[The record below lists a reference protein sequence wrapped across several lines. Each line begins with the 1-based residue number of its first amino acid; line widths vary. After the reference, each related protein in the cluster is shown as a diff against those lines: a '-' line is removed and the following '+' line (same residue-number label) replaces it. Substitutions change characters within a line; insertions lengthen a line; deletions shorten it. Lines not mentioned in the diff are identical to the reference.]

1 MSAGI
6 ILATLLS
13 ACGKAPSDFDALA
26 RKVDTVP
33 YSRFDD
39 AGKDHIYDS
48 RILRMDLRSLPISG
62 SSLGIARDRWPALSF
77 GPGLLLAFDGPSG
90 RSTSR
95 AVTVSITTDTD
106 GVVNWVHAN
115 RSLPADELIAELRR
129 GVEDWGLPR
138 DDVEAL
144 IADLH
149 RHLAPGCP
157 EVVPKLIADCSLGS
171 DTTGVAPS
179 GIVAHVEVRHDGD
192 DLIQISYK
200 LPLSPAYYTPSAL
213 TTIRTTGRLPRL
225 TPAGE

>member
-1 MSAGI
+1 M
-6 ILATLLS
+6 LS

-26 RKVDTVP
+26 RQVDAVP

-39 AGKDHIYDS
+39 AGKDRIYDS

-62 SSLGIARDRWPALSF
+62 SSLGIASDRLPALSF

-90 RSTSR
+90 RSTRR
-95 AVTVSITTDTD
+95 AVTVAITTDTD
-106 GVVNWVHAN
+106 GVIDWVHAN
-115 RSLPADELIAELRR
+115 RSLPADEVIAELRR

-157 EVVPKLIADCSLGS
+157 EVVPKLFVGDCSSKWLNM
-171 DTTGVAPS
+171 TGVAPS
-179 GIVAHVEVRHDGD
+179 GIVAQVDLRYDDDGD
-192 DLIQISYK
+192 DLVQIQHK